1 MLGTKIPRSRDVILS
16 KASFIGPAVGFYRP
30 PRATHTMEQPYD
42 CCPVLTEFVLLDNV
56 VSHLGAPRDIL
67 AASHGES

>member
-1 MLGTKIPRSRDVILS
+1 
-16 KASFIGPAVGFYRP
+16 
-30 PRATHTMEQPYD
+30 MEQTYD

-67 AASHGES
+67 AASHGEGGGDGRTGVTCTRPHE